1 MYKILLVLGLHLL
14 NLSVLLV
21 LLQHEVPAGHRGAGG
36 REPGGEKEA
45 CDQPQAAGHSQVSIA
60 ASDQPQA
67 ASHSQVSIAA
77 SDQLQAA
84 GHSQVSIYV

>member
-36 REPGGEKEA
+36 GEPGGEEE
-45 CDQPQAAGHSQVSIA
+45 

-67 ASHSQVSIAA
+67 ASHSPVSIAD

-84 GHSQVSIYV
+84 GHSQVSIYSS